1 MGAPPSS
8 FDFFQR
14 SEQVV
19 PSTVAWR
26 PSGAAGLSRTFTS
39 ALAES
44 EPDALLT
51 VNTNLPANF
60 FVTLSIDTR
69 HSNYGAFSISQ
80 FLCITGKYYITLGM
94 GVDNM
99 AENPKSK

>member
-14 SEQVV
+14 REQVV

-60 FVTLSIDTR
+60 FVTLSINR
-69 HSNYGAFSISQ
+69 YSNYVWCFLNYIIFAKQVSIILE
-80 FLCITGKYYITLGM
+80 F
-94 GVDNM
+94 
-99 AENPKSK
+99 ENGSG

>member
-1 MGAPPSS
+1 M
-8 FDFFQR
+8 
-14 SEQVV
+14 

-69 HSNYGAFSISQ
+69 HSNYGAFSI
-80 FLCITGKYYITLGM
+80 YIIFFAKH
-94 GVDNM
+94 VDF
-99 AENPKSK
+99 ENESG